1 MMPFS
6 GVHYHPTFLKYMSTY
21 GPKESQYYVKRQN
34 KSSVC
39 VILRFSSFCSLLNV
53 WLLEFQN
60 AVCHPYWLT
69 LLLLCTTSSVNGAMI
84 AFENMIPQ
92 CRMWSHLGL
101 STS

>member
-6 GVHYHPTFLKYMSTY
+6 GVHYHLTFLKYMNTY
-21 GPKESQYYVKRQN
+21 GPKESQYYVRCQS

-60 AVCHPYWLT
+60 AVCHPRWLT
-69 LLLLCTTSSVNGAMI
+69 LLLLCITSSVTGTKI

-92 CRMWSHLGL
+92 YRM
-101 STS
+101 